1 MGTLW
6 RGHKGKWVAP
16 WSRSSFAA
24 STLEFPANFWRTEL
38 PPANV
43 ARKKKSSQSGYV
55 ERKHDLGT
63 SHHFLE
69 RGER

>member
-1 MGTLW
+1 M
-6 RGHKGKWVAP
+6 
-16 WSRSSFAA
+16 SFAA